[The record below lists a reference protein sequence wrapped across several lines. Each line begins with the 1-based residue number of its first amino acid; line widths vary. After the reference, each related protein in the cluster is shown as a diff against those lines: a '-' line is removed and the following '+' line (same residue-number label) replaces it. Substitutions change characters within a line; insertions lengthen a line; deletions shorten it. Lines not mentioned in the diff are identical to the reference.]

1 MERLMTD
8 ETLRNHLTEQS
19 IILSQTTFN
28 IDTINK
34 EIETLYKGIN
44 PNK

>member
-1 MERLMTD
+1 MERMMKD

-34 EIETLYKGIN
+34 EIETLYRKLIQ
-44 PNK
+44 NK